1 MTMMM
6 IIIIIKGVMAL
17 VILRTDNNPLN
28 KHIILYFSQRQ
39 WGTQWPGEP
48 GEQGQ
53 VILFP
58 CCFPN
63 FLKLVSEL
71 FSNLF

>member
-6 IIIIIKGVMAL
+6 ISIIITKGVMAL
-17 VILRTDNNPLN
+17 VILRTDKSPLN

-39 WGTQWPGEP
+39 WGTQWAGEP

-53 VILFP
+53 
-58 CCFPN
+58 
-63 FLKLVSEL
+63 E
-71 FSNLF
+71 NLFFQLCS